1 MTAQMTAKPDHLCV
15 LVHGLWGSPHHLKF
29 LADSLRDKHP
39 EDKLHILVVK
49 RNAGSFTYDGIE
61 TGGERVANEVEEML
75 AELDPSGHEIKKLSV
90 VGYSLGGLI
99 ARYAIGLLYSKGL
112 FERIEPVN
120 FVTFA
125 TPHLGVRSPL
135 RGYHNHVWNV
145 LGARTLSFSGRQLFM
160 IDEFRDTGK
169 PLLSVLAAADSIF
182 LRALAQFKRRSL
194 YANVVNDRTVA
205 YYTAAFSQTD
215 PYVDPDALKINYLE
229 GYEDVIID
237 SKRPPSLKDAEPPQ
251 TFPQRVQSSARTALD
266 RAPLIAFMIVFIPL
280 GSTLFLLNSAVQSV
294 RSGQRIRLH
303 EDGKAGADFNTYRVP
318 LFNAM
323 RREVE
328 DMFENMNN
336 TQQQEYLEDGDAEIA
351 SPTQPISP
359 RTRKPSFLSQKSHH
373 GADVTDV
380 EKAAAIHQTTSSSS
394 LADDPSREGQIV
406 QMQHSFPALALTPDQ
421 FKMIENLDNVGFD
434 KFPVFIHKHRHSH
447 AAIIRRMERR
457 DFSEGFV
464 VVRHWLDHFVL

>member
-1 MTAQMTAKPDHLCV
+1 MTAKPDHLCV
-15 LVHGLWGSPHHLKF
+15 LVHGLWGNPSHLKF
-29 LADSLRDKHP
+29 LADSLRERHP

-61 TGGERVANEVEEML
+61 TGGERVANEVEESIADL
-75 AELDPSGHEIKKLSV
+75 ESNGHEIKKLSV

-99 ARYAIGLLYSKGL
+99 SRYAIGLLYSKGL

-182 LRALAQFKRRSL
+182 IRALSKFRRRSV
-194 YANVVNDRTVA
+194 YANVINDRTVA

-215 PYVDPDALKINYLE
+215 PYVDVNAININYVE
-229 GYEDVIID
+229 GYGDVVVD
-237 SKRPPSLKDAEPPQ
+237 NNKPPTLKELEPALS
-251 TFPQRVQSSARTALD
+251 FPRRLQSSARSALD
-266 RAPLIAFMIVFIPL
+266 QAPLIAFMFLFIPV

-294 RSGQRIRLH
+294 RSGQRLRLH
-303 EDGKAGADFNTYRVP
+303 EDGKAGADFRTYRVP

-323 RREVE
+323 RKEVE

-336 TQQQEYLEDGDAEIA
+336 TQQQEYLAAGDEDIA

-359 RTRKPSFLSQKSHH
+359 RTRKPSFVTRKSSQSKS
-373 GADVTDV
+373 DV
-380 EKAAAIHQTTSSSS
+380 EKADKQE
-394 LADDPSREGQIV
+394 PSQ
-406 QMQHSFPALALTPDQ
+406 FPALALTPEQ
-421 FKMIENLDNVGFD
+421 FKMIENLDNVGFQ
-434 KFPVFIHKHRHSH
+434 KFPVFIHKHRHTH
-447 AAIIRRMERR
+447 AAIIRRMNRKSFE
-457 DFSEGFV
+457 EGYII
-464 VVRHWLDHFVL
+464 VRHWLDNFQL